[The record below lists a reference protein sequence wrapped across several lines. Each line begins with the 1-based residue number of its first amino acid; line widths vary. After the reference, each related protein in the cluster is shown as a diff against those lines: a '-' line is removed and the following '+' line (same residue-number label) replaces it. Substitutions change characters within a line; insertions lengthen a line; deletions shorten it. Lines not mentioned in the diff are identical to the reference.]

1 MKNAKENKV
10 TNLEIYE
17 KNLKK
22 NYAIKGAL
30 VGVALSTLPIGL
42 AVANNVLGM
51 NIGVENTNAFAEMV
65 NNINSSVATW
75 PVATVASGIFVYLS
89 TMEGLEKADKKIKQ
103 LKK

>member
-30 VGVALSTLPIGL
+30 VGVAL
-42 AVANNVLGM
+42 
-51 NIGVENTNAFAEMV
+51 
-65 NNINSSVATW
+65 
-75 PVATVASGIFVYLS
+75 
-89 TMEGLEKADKKIKQ
+89 
-103 LKK
+103 